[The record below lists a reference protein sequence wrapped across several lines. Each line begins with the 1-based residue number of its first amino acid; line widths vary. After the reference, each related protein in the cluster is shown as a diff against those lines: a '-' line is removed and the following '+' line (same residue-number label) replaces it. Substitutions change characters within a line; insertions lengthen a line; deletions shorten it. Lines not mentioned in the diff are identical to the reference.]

1 MTEIAK
7 AYGSTLYELAN
18 EAGAVDQ
25 INKELVQLRAIFEE
39 NPRFITLLSAPTLK
53 KEERVEIVDKTF
65 GGKIHTYLLNFLK
78 IITEN
83 GTTGEFID
91 TAKDFRDR
99 YNFER
104 GIETVVAV
112 SAVPLTP
119 KMEKQ
124 LVKKLSDMT
133 GKTIQ
138 LEKKIDPNCKG
149 GLRLNLDGLQLDGTV
164 KHKLDAIRAS
174 LLRVIA

>member
-1 MTEIAK
+1 MTDIAK

-18 EAGAVDQ
+18 EANAVDQ
-25 INKELVQLRAIFEE
+25 INEELAGLRAIFEA
-39 NPRFITLLSAPTLK
+39 NPRFISLLGAPTLK
-53 KEERVEIVDKTF
+53 KEERIEIVDKTF
-65 GGKIHTYLLNFLK
+65 GGKVHPYLLNFLK

-83 GTTGEFID
+83 GTVGEFID

-112 SAVPLTP
+112 SAIPLTP

-124 LVKKLSDMT
+124 LVKKLPDLT

-138 LEKKIDPNCKG
+138 LEKKVDPDCKG
-149 GLRLNLDGLQLDGTV
+149 GIRLNMDGLQLDGTV

>member
-1 MTEIAK
+1 M
-7 AYGSTLYELAN
+7 
-18 EAGAVDQ
+18 
-25 INKELVQLRAIFEE
+25 
-39 NPRFITLLSAPTLK
+39 
-53 KEERVEIVDKTF
+53 DKTF
-65 GGKIHTYLLNFLK
+65 GGKVHPYLLNFLK

-83 GTTGEFID
+83 GTVGEFID

-112 SAVPLTP
+112 SAIPLTP

-124 LVKKLSDMT
+124 LVKKLSDLT

-138 LEKKIDPNCKG
+138 LEKKVDPDCKG
-149 GLRLNLDGLQLDGTV
+149 GIRLNMDGLQLDGTV

>member
-1 MTEIAK
+1 M
-7 AYGSTLYELAN
+7 
-18 EAGAVDQ
+18 
-25 INKELVQLRAIFEE
+25 
-39 NPRFITLLSAPTLK
+39 
-53 KEERVEIVDKTF
+53 DKTF
-65 GGKIHTYLLNFLK
+65 GGKVHPYLLNFLK

-83 GTTGEFID
+83 GTVGEFID

-124 LVKKLSDMT
+124 LVKKLSDLT

-138 LEKKIDPNCKG
+138 LEKKVDPDCKG
-149 GLRLNLDGLQLDGTV
+149 GIRLNMDGLQLDGTV

>member
-1 MTEIAK
+1 MTDIAK
-7 AYGSTLYELAN
+7 AYGATLYELAN
-18 EAGAVDQ
+18 EAKAVDQ
-25 INKELVQLRAIFEE
+25 INEELAALRAIFEE
-39 NPRFITLLSAPTLK
+39 NPRFVSLMSTPTLK
-53 KEERVEIVDKTF
+53 KEERVEIIDKTF
-65 GGKIHTYLLNFLK
+65 GGKIHSYLLNFLK

-83 GTTGEFID
+83 GTAAEFID

-99 YNFER
+99 YNLER

-124 LVKKLSDMT
+124 LIKKLSDLT

-138 LEKKIDPNCKG
+138 LEKKVDPDCKG
-149 GLRLNLDGLQLDGTV
+149 GIRLNMDGLQLDGTV